1 MAIRKSERQRA
12 KVAEDDP
19 EAKATDDLPAAEER
33 DELAL
38 RAKEGESG
46 EGDSEEEGAG
56 EEGSDEAGSA
66 VLQAAKVDDAE
77 LATEDVAAA
86 QLGTERYVMAGFFA
100 AGMLCAYVLGKFIH
114 GVWAYASN
122 KDWLSQTLPRVA
134 AVADDDKTTYSFIV
148 GGIAAL
154 ILVLR
159 TYRKPDV
166 RSWSDE
172 VASELTKVK
181 WPTKKEVSNSTIVVI
196 AASAVATIYLALLD
210 RLWGFIT
217 NLVYGDGS

>member
-1 MAIRKSERQRA
+1 MAKRKSERQPA
-12 KVAEDDP
+12 KVAEEDP

-38 RAKEGESG
+38 RAKDG
-46 EGDSEEEGAG
+46 EGDSDEEGAG
-56 EEGSDEAGSA
+56 EEGSDEAGSGA
-66 VLQAAKVDDAE
+66 IEAAKVADTE

-100 AGMLCAYVLGKFIH
+100 AGMLCAYVLGKFVH

-134 AVADDDKTTYSFIV
+134 AVADDDKTTYSFII
-148 GGIAAL
+148 GGIAAM

-181 WPTKKEVSNSTIVVI
+181 WPTKKEVSNSTMVVI

>member
-1 MAIRKSERQRA
+1 MAIRKSEKQPA
-12 KVAEDDP
+12 KVAEEDP
-19 EAKATDDLPAAEER
+19 EAKATDDLPAGEER

-46 EGDSEEEGAG
+46 EGDDGEEGTG
-56 EEGSDEAGSA
+56 EEGSDEAGSSA
-66 VLQAAKVDDAE
+66 LQAAKVDEAD

-100 AGMLCAYVLGKFIH
+100 AGMLCAYVLGRFIH

-134 AVADDDKTTYSFIV
+134 AVADDDKTTYSFII

-159 TYRKPDV
+159 IYRKPEV
-166 RSWSDE
+166 RSWSEE

-196 AASAVATIYLALLD
+196 AASAVATIYLAMLD